1 MRTPLPISTALAV
14 IVVAGGLMSSPTA
27 AQTQLPQVQGQ
38 PQAQAPAPP
47 KPYKVVAVKLPEAVK
62 DPTFE
67 AFRKQLQ
74 ATIQKKD
81 RAALGRMVARNFF
94 WVPEDKDVAD
104 KKKSGI
110 DNLAKAIGLDGRDA
124 PGWDALMGYAND
136 PTADKDPDRQGV
148 ICSPGDPTFDEMEAE
163 KLAADS
169 DTDAG
174 DWGFTAQDNIEVR
187 SGPEKNAAVVETLHL
202 HLVRVYPDDSP
213 AAAVNTDSLRIVTP
227 SGKVG
232 YVAAESVLPL
242 ASDHI
247 CYIKESGAWKIAGVL
262 GGST

>member
-1 MRTPLPISTALAV
+1 LLISTALATSV
-14 IVVAGGLMSSPTA
+14 IVIAGGLMPSPTA
-27 AQTQLPQVQGQ
+27 AQTRPAEAAQEQ
-38 PQAQAPAPP
+38 PQTPALAPP

-67 AFRKQLQ
+67 AFRKQLV
-74 ATIQKKD
+74 AAAQKKD

-124 PGWDALMGYAND
+124 SGWDALLGYAND

-174 DWGFTAQDNIEVR
+174 DWGFTARDNIEVR
-187 SGPEKNAAVVETLHL
+187 SGPEKNAAVIETLRL
-202 HLVRVYPDDSP
+202 QLVRVYPDDSP
-213 AAAVNTDSLRIVTP
+213 LAAVNTDSLRIVTP

-232 YVAAESVLPL
+232 YVPAELVLPL

-247 CYIKESGAWKIAGVL
+247 CYIKEGGAWKIAGVL
-262 GGST
+262 GGSN